1 MSSDPTNNLPQ
12 LLTIDATRFEVY
24 LDGRAIVLSPKAFDV
39 LRLLAENRERVVEK
53 EEIFSEVWG
62 DSFVTDNALTRVVKE
77 IRNGIGDDALV
88 PAYIATV
95 PKRGYRFIGPVEVVA
110 ARGIRS
116 LPPAGAPES
125 KLEYPVAARRAWT
138 RPVGIAAGV
147 FLIALLGLALY
158 WARTSQ
164 PEIASVA
171 VIPLENSTGE
181 VDLTYIAEGIT
192 ESLINDLSTVSSLR
206 VIPRTS
212 SYRYRAS
219 FVDAQKAGRDLGV
232 QAVITG
238 RMTRQNEEIV
248 VQIELSDT
256 TSGSQ
261 IWGRRFTRSLG
272 DLISLE
278 SEISREVA
286 GRVTSRLTPAAS
298 QRVGRTY
305 TENAAAYEAYLRGR
319 NQLNK
324 LSPPA
329 VRSAIE
335 YFQKAI
341 DIDPTYAPA
350 YVGLA
355 DSNRALAL
363 ALDGPANEYFP
374 RSKAAAARA
383 IEIDPDLAE
392 AHAALG
398 FATLFYDRDWQTAER
413 HLKRAL
419 ELNPNSSESRLAYSA
434 VYTFSARFD
443 EGVSELGRAR
453 ELDPLNLRASAL
465 EGLVT
470 VIAGRV
476 DEGLARLHSTIEAD
490 PNFFLPHLFA
500 SSGYVEK
507 QLLDKALDHAIKARE
522 LSNGQL
528 ESIATVGYVKGRI
541 QDQSGAEAALTE
553 LQTLRSQRYV
563 PPYCFALVH
572 NGMGETEKALEWLET
587 GLRENDPKL
596 AFLPGDPRWR
606 NLRND
611 ERFIDLLK
619 RVGFVR
625 PIT

>member
-1 MSSDPTNNLPQ
+1 MSPGPAENLPK
-12 LLTIDATRFEVY
+12 LITIDDSRFEVC
-24 LDGRAIVLSPKAFDV
+24 LDGTPVLISPKAFDV
-39 LRLLAENRERVVEK
+39 LHVLTQNRERVVEK
-53 EEIFSEVWG
+53 EEIFSRVWG
-62 DSFVTDNALTRVVKE
+62 DSFVSDNALTRVVKE
-77 IRNGIGDDALV
+77 IRNAIGDDAVV
-88 PAYIATV
+88 PVYIATV
-95 PKRGYRFIGPVEVVA
+95 PKRGYRFIGPVEFVA
-110 ARGIRS
+110 AQGIPSAISTGTPASKIENAVSARS
-116 LPPAGAPES
+116 PWTRAVGITAGA
-125 KLEYPVAARRAWT
+125 
-138 RPVGIAAGV
+138 

-158 WARTSQ
+158 WAGTSG
-164 PEIASVA
+164 PDTASVA
-171 VIPLENSTGE
+171 VIPLENSTGDVE
-181 VDLTYIAEGIT
+181 LAYIAEGIT
-192 ESLINDLSTVSSLR
+192 ESLINDLSTVASLR

-219 FVDAQKAGRDLGV
+219 FVDPPTAGRDLGV
-232 QAVITG
+232 QSVITG

-256 TSGSQ
+256 ASGSQ
-261 IWGRRFTRSLG
+261 IWGRRFTRSLA

-278 SEISREVA
+278 SEIAREVA
-286 GRVTSRLTPAAS
+286 SRVTSRLTSEEAR
-298 QRVGRTY
+298 RVGRTY
-305 TENAAAYEAYLRGR
+305 TENAAAFEAYLRGR

-398 FATLFYDRDWQTAER
+398 FATLFYDRDWRTAER

-434 VYTFSARFD
+434 VFTFSTRFD
-443 EGVSELGRAR
+443 KGVKELARAR

-465 EGLVT
+465 EGLVM
-470 VIAGRV
+470 VIAGNV

-500 SSGYVEK
+500 SSGYIEK
-507 QLLDKALDHAIKARE
+507 VQLDKALEHATKARD

-541 QDQSGAEAALTE
+541 GDRTGAEAAIAE
-553 LQTLRSQRYV
+553 LQTLRQKRYV

-572 NGMGETEKALEWLET
+572 NGLGETEKALEWLET

-606 NLRND
+606 NLKND
-611 ERFIDLLK
+611 ARFAALLN
-619 RVGFVR
+619 RIGFVAAK
-625 PIT
+625 